1 MGVGAGAC
9 RMLGT
14 APLEVAAFAFV
25 LKGRGE
31 SLQSPG
37 SGANSIAKG
46 RGSGAAGAGE
56 GSHLTSL
63 ANLIPRGRGQVPP
76 SERAL

>member
-46 RGSGAAGAGE
+46 RGWSAQERQGLGKEAI
-56 GSHLTSL
+56 SHL
-63 ANLIPRGRGQVPP
+63 
-76 SERAL
+76 